1 MGLPRRAPSAGARAA
16 ALCCALAL
24 LLGPAAAACP
34 YARVRPGDLP
44 SPHGSRGAGAGAHD
58 LAGPAPPRR
67 RSRTLLQAPA
77 DSECVVDVG
86 GGERR
91 RFAACLPVPKVGD
104 GLVLHWTAAP
114 NPANASETLL
124 DMALSAAEAGGEY
137 LSVGFANPKWPGKME
152 WAPAFIVKDC
162 DGCETGADAY
172 QVYMKGTKQEDV
184 VAESRLPAGGFL
196 AGAAPG
202 AQLAGA
208 WSVRY
213 PRPLAEL
220 TAVNMIF
227 AAGPLGRVDGEAGV
241 PIEHKTDG
249 DLDVDLTAGTG
260 TVTAAADAAAPA
272 AAPAAAA
279 AAAPAAAAAAPAA
292 AEAVKEVPPA
302 VPAAPK
308 AGAKAGAAAAA
319 LGDCGVELAGER
331 RVFDSCLAVRGVG
344 SQFTL
349 HWTAA
354 AADDDPGATRL
365 DVAMAGHAPGGYVS
379 VGFPTEA
386 GEMKDASAVILKACG
401 SCASGAE
408 IYEVWMSGTD
418 QEDVN
423 PDGRLGAAA
432 LAAAATPSG
441 HLTGAFSVRIAKPL
455 AELTDTDLIFAAG
468 PVRGADDEPQEHRQD
483 GKAVVDLAAPGAA
496 GAPVEAENTYS
507 TAAMVHMVLMAL
519 SWGIL
524 IPAGV
529 VSARSFRASGA
540 KPAAAAGSFF
550 GAAPPA
556 PAAGPAAWFRVHR
569 GVQSAALLFALA
581 GVISG
586 FVSAGGWDV
595 DEPALIIH
603 RDLGVT
609 VMCLGVAQVTALL
622 YRPALGTRPRA
633 VWTPAHKLL
642 GYAAAVLAVAT
653 IYQGIV
659 DVAELGAWAWIC
671 YTLVLII
678 IAGVGAGKEVSD
690 ARVARAAAAGALYG
704 AEGGAAGAPPPAAT
718 KSGRPSLLGTA
729 QRSDSSLAIE

>member
-1 MGLPRRAPSAGARAA
+1 MGLPRRAPSAGVRTA

-34 YARVRPGDLP
+34 YSRVRPDL
-44 SPHGSRGAGAGAHD
+44 PHGSRVAGAGAHD
-58 LAGPAPPRR
+58 LAGTAPPRR
-67 RSRTLLQAPA
+67 PSRALLQAPA

-124 DMALSAAEAGGEY
+124 DMALSAAEAGEEY
-137 LSVGFANPKWPGKME
+137 LSAGFANPKWPGKME

-162 DGCETGADAY
+162 DACETGADAY

-184 VAESRLPAGGFL
+184 VAESRLPADGFL

-202 AQLAGA
+202 GQLSGA

-241 PIEHKTDG
+241 PVEHKTDG

-260 TVTAAADAAAPA
+260 TVAAAADAAAPA
-272 AAPAAAA
+272 AAPAA
-279 AAAPAAAAAAPAA
+279 PAAAAPAA
-292 AEAVKEVPPA
+292 AEAVKEVPAPA
-302 VPAAPK
+302 PATPK
-308 AGAKAGAAAAA
+308 AGGGGAAAATAA

-331 RVFDSCLAVRGVG
+331 RAFDSCLAVRGVG

-354 AADDDPGATRL
+354 ADAENPGATRL

-386 GEMKDASAVILKACG
+386 GEMTDASAVILKACG
-401 SCASGAE
+401 ECASGAE

-441 HLTGAFSVRIAKPL
+441 HLTGAFSVRLAKPL

-483 GKAVVDLAAPGAA
+483 GKAVVDLAAPGPA
-496 GAPVEAENTYS
+496 GAPVEAQNTYS
-507 TAAMVHMVLMAL
+507 TAAMVHMILMAL

-529 VSARSFRASGA
+529 VSARSFRASGP
-540 KPAAAAGSFF
+540 KPAAASGSFF

-569 GVQSAALLFALA
+569 GVQSAALLLALA

-586 FVSAGGWDV
+586 FVAAGGWDV

-609 VMCLGVAQVTALL
+609 VMCLGVAQATALL
-622 YRPALGTRPRA
+622 YRPALGTRPRTF
-633 VWTPAHKLL
+633 WTPAHKLL

-678 IAGVGAGKEVSD
+678 IAGVGIGKEVSD
-690 ARVARAAAAGALYG
+690 VRVARAAAAGALHG
-704 AEGGAAGAPPPAAT
+704 AEGGAAGAPPPPAT
-718 KSGRPSLLGTA
+718 KSSRPSLLGTA